1 LRNFEKSLD
10 VRLGFRV
17 KSGTAHA
24 DRTMT
29 MQKITHQPPTY
40 LPETAMWDSPCP
52 EATFVAS
59 RRGNVW
65 ALDRRHAG

>member
-1 LRNFEKSLD
+1 
-10 VRLGFRV
+10 
-17 KSGTAHA
+17 
-24 DRTMT
+24 

-40 LPETAMWDSPCP
+40 LVETAMWDSPCP